1 MERVYISDWLYNA
14 GIVGFLKVLGGREIE
29 GEKLLDESK
38 REIEGVRIG
47 DNYVEFEREA
57 VKGYTDKFLK
67 EAADR
72 HYRFYIKPYFKNISP
87 GSAPPDLESAKKLRE
102 KLQNFVKRLE
112 LEVEIPKITKK
123 ELEERVGELLSK
135 FEEIEGYLREIPEKE
150 IYNFA
155 KSWLT
160 KGFYDS
166 NLTRKLYNKKNQEKD
181 KEREKTK
188 TLIRQKVEEPV
199 LNPPQPFT
207 VGRGRK
213 KAEVPCTVCFE
224 RVARDGINYSTTLSS
239 FAGFNKDN
247 INFIYLY
254 TKNRQ
259 LPICEICNLI
269 LFSAPIGLIPVGNY
283 YDNRF
288 IFINNSSSVKEL
300 FEDNIRLEN
309 ILSREKDNFLV
320 EFFTEKVVLAH
331 EETSPLTLSG
341 ISVIELEAQ
350 KPRVRNFNVSYEKAK
365 FLTDEKLIDKL
376 KSLKKA
382 SFRLKGS
389 RETKTYNLL
398 EEAVN
403 QLLTDSISFS
413 FVYRLLR
420 YYLRSSQQRGD
431 VEVYF
436 NPFHVFNLITVY
448 FKYLELFGGGSMKDL
463 EERELW
469 YAWNRGLELRELF
482 KRAGQENKV
491 DSIAFKLLNA
501 LRTSNFP
508 RFMDILL
515 RIYAGFSKEAPSFLV
530 KGAQNPELFQ
540 ILGYSF
546 VTGFLGERKNQSE
559 REEE

>member
-1 MERVYISDWLYNA
+1 MERVYIADWLYNA
-14 GIVGFLKVLGGREIE
+14 GIVGFLKVLGGREIT
-29 GEKLLDESK
+29 GGKLLDESK
-38 REIEGVRIG
+38 REIKGVRVG
-47 DNYVEFEREA
+47 DNYVEFERET
-57 VKGYTDKFLK
+57 VRGYTEKFLK
-67 EAADR
+67 EAAER
-72 HYRFYIKPYFKNISP
+72 HYRFYIKPYFKNIFP
-87 GSAPPDLESAKKLRE
+87 GSTPSDLENAKKLRE
-102 KLQNFVKRLE
+102 KLQNFAKKLE
-112 LEVEIPKITKK
+112 FKVEIPKITKK
-123 ELEERVGELLSK
+123 EFEEKLGELLSK
-135 FEEIEGYLREIPEKE
+135 FEELEEYLKEIPEKE

-160 KGFYDS
+160 KGFYHS
-166 NLTRKLYNKKNQEKD
+166 NFTRSLSE
-181 KEREKTK
+181 E
-188 TLIRQKVEEPV
+188 LIRQKVEEPV

-207 VGRGRK
+207 LGRGK
-213 KAEVPCTVCFE
+213 KKVEVPCTVCSE
-224 RVARDGINYSTTLSS
+224 RAARENINYSTTLSS

-269 LFSAPIGLIPVGNY
+269 LFSAPLGLIPVGNY

-300 FEDNIRLEN
+300 FEDNRRLEN

-320 EFFTEKVVLAH
+320 EFFTEKVILAH

-365 FLTDEKLIDKL
+365 FLTDGKLIEKL

-403 QLLTDSISFS
+403 QLLTDSVSFS
-413 FVYRLLR
+413 FIFKLLR
-420 YYLRSSQQRGD
+420 YYLRSSQQKGD

-482 KRAGQENKV
+482 KKAGQENKI
-491 DSIAFKLLNA
+491 DSVVFKLLNA

-530 KGAQNPELFQ
+530 KGAQNPEAFQ
-540 ILGYSF
+540 VLGYSF
-546 VTGFLGERKNQSE
+546 LTGFLGERKNQSE